1 MPASPVSGQ
10 RLCQTQA
17 APAAPGW
24 IRRRLCAALLAA
36 GALLGTQ
43 PALADLATVRQNG
56 SLKVAVYKGLPPFS
70 AAAGSQYDGI
80 DVALARALA
89 RELGV
94 SVSLLPF
101 DADENMSDDLR
112 SMVWRG
118 HYLGYGPADVMLHVP
133 VDRAFMRANDKALIF
148 APYYRETFVLVHDRE
163 RVPDVRSLD
172 DLAGQSLGAAA
183 GSAGANA
190 LLSGAGGALR
200 DKVKIYSEAAQALR
214 ALFAG
219 EIAAAM
225 VTRAQY
231 ESGLRTAGQSAARFA
246 PSDVSSP
253 LLPPR
258 GWAVGMA
265 IKAGDK
271 ELAQSLEHAL
281 DALRRNGELARIF
294 AGHGVTMQEP

>member
-1 MPASPVSGQ
+1 MPASPVRGQ
-10 RLCQTQA
+10 RLCQTPAIPA
-17 APAAPGW
+17 APAST
-24 IRRRLCAALLAA
+24 RRRLCVALLAA
-36 GALLGTQ
+36 GGLLCTQ
-43 PALADLATVRQNG
+43 PALADLTRIRQNG

-70 AAAGSQYDGI
+70 TVAGSQYDGI

-89 RELGV
+89 GELGV

-148 APYYRETFVLVHDRE
+148 APYYRETFVLVRDRE
-163 RVPDVRSLD
+163 RVPDVRGLD
-172 DLAGQSLGAAA
+172 DLAGHPAGAAA

-200 DKVKIYSEAAQALR
+200 DKVKIYPEAGQALR

-231 ESGLRTAGQSAARFA
+231 ESALKAAGQSAARFA
-246 PSDVSSP
+246 TADISSP

-271 ELAQSLEHAL
+271 ELAQSLENAL
-281 DALRRNGELARIF
+281 DALRRKGELARIF
-294 AGHGVTMQEP
+294 AGYGVTMQEP